1 MYSLTHGRC
10 WIFQFAAKERVLLCS
25 VCPVSSTLM
34 AVDGEG
40 WKKKAVQKE
49 PSKKEGAKREPSSS
63 IWQTDEGQAG
73 FPVQTLCWVNQGRR
87 KAVTENV
94 GKWFLLHL
102 IPKDSKVATLCCCDR
117 FLFCLVSY
125 KRSRWNFLL
134 FSEIIVIHSEGKI
147 SEAFSFP
154 ISHWPN
160 SFVTDTVLGRGLVY
174 LHPSEGSVMHYHQKQ
189 KGLKKKAKFCLYS
202 WDF

>member
-1 MYSLTHGRC
+1 MLNLPVCCEGEDAALFNLPSVFHPHGCR
-10 WIFQFAAKERVLLCS
+10 WRGVK
-25 VCPVSSTLM
+25 
-34 AVDGEG
+34 
-40 WKKKAVQKE
+40 KKKAVQKE
-49 PSKKEGAKREPSSS
+49 PSKKEGAKREPSPS

-102 IPKDSKVATLCCCDR
+102 IPKDSKVTTPCCCDR

-134 FSEIIVIHSEGKI
+134 FSEIIVMHSEDKI
-147 SEAFSFP
+147 SEAFFFP

-160 SFVTDTVLGRGLVY
+160 SFVTDTVLGSGLVY
-174 LHPSEGSVMHYHQKQ
+174 PHPSEGSVMRYHQKQ